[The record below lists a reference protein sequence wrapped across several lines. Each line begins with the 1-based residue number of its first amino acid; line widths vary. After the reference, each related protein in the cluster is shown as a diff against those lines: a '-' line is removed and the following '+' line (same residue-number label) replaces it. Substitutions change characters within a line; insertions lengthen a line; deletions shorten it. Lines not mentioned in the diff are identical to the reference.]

1 MVQRL
6 GLLIQKLDQTVRAWN
21 VDGTS
26 NKSGS
31 VKYKTN
37 IVLDYG
43 GVREHQ
49 DLFILNY
56 KKDEVILGL
65 P

>member
-6 GLLIQKLDQTVRAWN
+6 GLPIQKLDQMIWAWN
-21 VDGTS
+21 VDRMP

-43 GVREHQ
+43 GVRKRQ

-56 KKDEVILGL
+56 EKDEVILGL